1 MSCLSTIGS
10 SWADLWAVDKLQT
23 WMKPTLF
30 YQDFPNLPRTI
41 HRSILSSL
49 PSADCQS
56 SFSRVLN
63 LGLRGKN
70 KLTQGILFGN
80 IQELAAVVQL
90 CWPCSLSLRKDS
102 LDEWAETCPCLF
114 PRKRPKFQAQ
124 AHYSPRAQKFHLHRG
139 FHWITLNSFRGGK
152 KKRTS
157 SPKSHCLP
165 QDRAWHRGVAN
176 HSSISI
182 SMCGHRASGSQEGQP
197 RSPSWDQEGSRRD
210 CCSPGFFQACSAE
223 AWTSEE
229 QGPVSQTESDY
240 KRQGKKR

>member
-139 FHWITLNSFRGGK
+139 FHWITLNSFRGEK
-152 KKRTS
+152 KKKNLFS
-157 SPKSHCLP
+157 KIPLP
-165 QDRAWHRGVAN
+165 PTGQGLAQGGCQQQLHLHLHVWAPSLGLTGGAATKPQLRSGGVTP
-176 HSSISI
+176 
-182 SMCGHRASGSQEGQP
+182 GLLQP
-197 RSPSWDQEGSRRD
+197 RVFPSMFCRSLNIWG
-210 CCSPGFFQACSAE
+210 A
-223 AWTSEE
+223 
-229 QGPVSQTESDY
+229 GPCVTDWVWL
-240 KRQGKKR
+240 